1 MGYNEHMNTSW
12 SWQQWL
18 EFICILLVAGVAVWF
33 VVFKYPTKTVRKE
46 LPTPAIAIKEYSLSG
61 KVTAINGNVITLNVG
76 RVFVG
81 DDGNYVAYEDKKVTV
96 SDKTV
101 ISKVTNMDGKITIQ
115 PGVINDFRVG
125 SDIVVY
131 SDSNIALQDS
141 FTPTRLDINL

>member
-96 SDKTV
+96 SDK
-101 ISKVTNMDGKITIQ
+101 
-115 PGVINDFRVG
+115 
-125 SDIVVY
+125 
-131 SDSNIALQDS
+131 
-141 FTPTRLDINL
+141 